1 MSLHK
6 LTNAGLVEIDSSGL
20 IVLTAEAFLS
30 LGYDS
35 MASKEEMR

>member
-1 MSLHK
+1 MWDCE
-6 LTNAGLVEIDSSGL
+6 LTNAGLVEIDPNGL